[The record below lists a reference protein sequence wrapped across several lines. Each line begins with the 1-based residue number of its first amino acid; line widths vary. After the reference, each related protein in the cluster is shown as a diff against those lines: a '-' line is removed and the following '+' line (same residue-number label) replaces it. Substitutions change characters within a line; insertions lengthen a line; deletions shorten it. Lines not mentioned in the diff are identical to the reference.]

1 MANEQRWIEPT
12 GDASGQAAGTATG
25 GGTAPPVL
33 DLALLSLGGLRDQV
47 AGLPSPAA
55 QAVRVRPLT
64 GREWFLAGTL
74 VGAILGSAYAHGIL
88 DAGRWTSIVV
98 PFPENR
104 SHVIT

>member
-12 GDASGQAAGTATG
+12 DDASGPAAGTTSR

-33 DLALLSLGGLRDQV
+33 DLALLSLGGLKSQA
-47 AGLPSPAA
+47 AGLPPLAA
-55 QAVRVRPLT
+55 RAVRVRPLT

-74 VGAILGSAYAHGIL
+74 LGAILGSAYAHGIL

-98 PFPENR
+98 PVPENR